1 MDEEELPPPPRNIP
15 RLRRQYAYDLKSKI
29 ESKKYYS
36 LISNKRNIYLPK
48 INSFVSGW
56 IFSNIFWIGSFLYY
70 FYGNKIYVLHLIL
83 FIILNFYIILLLF
96 LKFYKKIV

>member
-1 MDEEELPPPPRNIP
+1 MDEEELPPPPRNVP

-36 LISNKRNIYLPK
+36 DICLPN

-70 FYGNKIYVLHLIL
+70 FYGYKIYILHLIL

-96 LKFYKKIV
+96 LKFYKK